1 MPTVY
6 GNNKR
11 ISGSYTIYDTDN
23 RYPSGDIREKCGN
36 TAFYRFY
43 TNSHSSYVSGYCLN
57 LPGNPAGYT
66 ISYSGALHTTF
77 DPNGNYAADAGFRLE
92 KKEKMDFPK
101 DQEIG

>member
-11 ISGSYTIYDTDN
+11 VSGGFTIYDTDN
-23 RYPSGDIREKCGN
+23 RYPSGDVREKCGN
-36 TAFYRFY
+36 NAFYRFR
-43 TNSHSSYVSGYCLN
+43 NGSHTSYVSGYCLN

-66 ISYSGALHTTF
+66 INYSGPLHNTF
-77 DPNGNYAADAGFRLE
+77 NKSASYPSDAGFRLE
-92 KKEKMDFPK
+92 KKDKMDFPD